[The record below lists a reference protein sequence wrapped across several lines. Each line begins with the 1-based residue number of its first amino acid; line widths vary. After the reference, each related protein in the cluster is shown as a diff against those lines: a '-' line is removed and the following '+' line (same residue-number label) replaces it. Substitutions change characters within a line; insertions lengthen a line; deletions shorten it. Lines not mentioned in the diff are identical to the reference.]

1 MEPART
7 SIEALSRLGFLALV
21 FSLAFMK
28 PSLAFAGQRIAPTDL
43 LFPFTAILFLA
54 ACVFTKR
61 QFEWKP
67 VYWLFFAYF
76 AAMAISTI
84 FSPNTTASVSK
95 LAGIGYLLGLAVIA
109 CESIR
114 NENDVR
120 LTIYAWLAGLSI
132 SVIIGTATA
141 VSFYSF
147 DNSLLQP
154 FTYHQGAAPAGAY
167 RRISST
173 FISPAMFCNYLNV
186 GLFLA
191 FIARTKG
198 WLADKFVLPLI
209 IAIVLCSLLTVTIG
223 IGVVILSGGIILW
236 LTLRREQPL
245 AARVSLVTGSLAL
258 IPFAAS
264 AFFALQPHKTAPYSF
279 QIPFFGYEVFPSPR
293 LLVWQQAFQTFL
305 ADPLTGIGTGM
316 PVARVAFQNADGSMS
331 LLTDEEGGQE
341 TFFLKVD
348 PSLITRQ
355 KNQKKKKPQR
365 LDFQLHEPL
374 NDLKEGIRHGQKETL
389 RAKELKPIIG
399 RAESE
404 TYILRKDLMFTTR
417 HQNLRKKNPPPFDF
431 QPLLSRLSGQV
442 GKIKHGQKVI
452 YLAIKFPHDSI
463 SPSQV
468 EFILKVVLP
477 FPVVQGQTRSQ
488 GVSH

>member
-236 LTLRREQPL
+236 LTFRREQPL

-331 LLTDEEGGQE
+331 LLTDAHNFLLNIAAQAGIFGLIALTAIFVYVVRLGFSKRNTENAGLIRLGLGVA
-341 TFFLKVD
+341 FFAAFGIQGLTGSFEDARHLWVLIGMIIAVD
-348 PSLITRQ
+348 RIG
-355 KNQKKKKPQR
+355 
-365 LDFQLHEPL
+365 
-374 NDLKEGIRHGQKETL
+374 KEI
-389 RAKELKPIIG
+389 
-399 RAESE
+399 
-404 TYILRKDLMFTTR
+404 
-417 HQNLRKKNPPPFDF
+417 N
-431 QPLLSRLSGQV
+431 
-442 GKIKHGQKVI
+442 
-452 YLAIKFPHDSI
+452 
-463 SPSQV
+463 
-468 EFILKVVLP
+468 
-477 FPVVQGQTRSQ
+477 
-488 GVSH
+488 